1 MFSVGDTFRDMSNPT
16 PATEYLTALFDAA
29 DAVVNELGLYADAA
43 ERGEHLAR
51 THAFKVW
58 KRATVAVSEVCRW
71 ATDDDAAR
79 VAEIRAGLHACEAVL
94 RLGSAAPAPLARR
107 VA

>member
-1 MFSVGDTFRDMSNPT
+1 MSNPT
-16 PATEYLTALFDAA
+16 PAAYLTALFDAA
-29 DAVVNELGLYADAA
+29 EAVVNELGLYADAA
-43 ERGEHLAR
+43 ERGEPLAR
-51 THAFKVW
+51 VHSLNVW
-58 KRATVAVSEVCRW
+58 RRATVAVSEVCRW

-79 VAEIRAGLHACEAVL
+79 VADLRAALHACEAVL

>member
-1 MFSVGDTFRDMSNPT
+1 MSNPT

-29 DAVVNELGLYADAA
+29 EAVVNELGLYADAA
-43 ERGEHLAR
+43 ERGEPLAR
-51 THAFKVW
+51 VHSLSVW
-58 KRATVAVSEVCRW
+58 KRATAAVSEVCRW

-79 VAEIRAGLHACEAVL
+79 VADLRAALHACEAVL